1 MNNLFNTELNYRE
14 LISKHGSP
22 LLILDKATVRFQYKE
37 LARSLPNVTLHY
49 ALKPL
54 PNKDVVASLIEEGAS
69 FDLASRGEI
78 DLVRSLNINPMK
90 CIHTHP
96 IKKDQEIKYS
106 LEYGCNTFVVDNAQ
120 EAKKFIPY
128 KDEVK
133 LLIRVSFPNPETPVD
148 LSKKFGVLPK
158 DCLEL
163 LKLTKSLGLSIH
175 GLSFHVGSQ
184 VPNANRHVEAI
195 NECAGIIKAAKE
207 NGIEL
212 NVLDIGGGFPVDYE
226 KAEATNI
233 FEFCAP
239 IREALKQIP
248 ADIKVIA
255 EPGRFLSAPAM
266 INICTVVGKAER
278 FEKPWYYLDD
288 GVYCSYS
295 GQIFDHVIYP
305 KFTPYVDGPKQES
318 VLAGPTCD
326 SIDIIAENIE
336 LPELDL
342 GDIVVGKMMGAYTIS
357 TATEFN
363 FINKTDILVIDTER
377 DPEYQ
382 I

>member
-163 LKLTKSLGLSIH
+163 LKLTKSLGLNIH

-195 NECAGIIKAAKE
+195 NECAGIIKTAKE

>member
-106 LEYGCNTFVVDNAQ
+106 LEYGCNTFVVENAQ

-163 LKLTKSLGLSIH
+163 LKLTKSLGLNIH

-248 ADIKVIA
+248 ADIKIIA

>member
-163 LKLTKSLGLSIH
+163 LKLTKSLGLNIH

>member
-163 LKLTKSLGLSIH
+163 LKLTKSLGLNIH

-248 ADIKVIA
+248 ADIKIIA

-318 VLAGPTCD
+318 GLSGPTCD

>member
-1 MNNLFNTELNYRE
+1 M
-14 LISKHGSP
+14 
-22 LLILDKATVRFQYKE
+22 Q
-37 LARSLPNVTLHY
+37 
-49 ALKPL
+49 
-54 PNKDVVASLIEEGAS
+54 
-69 FDLASRGEI
+69 
-78 DLVRSLNINPMK
+78 
-90 CIHTHP
+90 
-96 IKKDQEIKYS
+96 
-106 LEYGCNTFVVDNAQ
+106 
-120 EAKKFIPY
+120 
-128 KDEVK
+128 
-133 LLIRVSFPNPETPVD
+133 
-148 LSKKFGVLPK
+148 
-158 DCLEL
+158 
-163 LKLTKSLGLSIH
+163 
-175 GLSFHVGSQ
+175 
-184 VPNANRHVEAI
+184 
-195 NECAGIIKAAKE
+195 AAKE

-248 ADIKVIA
+248 ADIKIIA